1 MGLKKYVKDILLNG
15 KKHLQRNNLESLL
28 WLVNLIPNIA
38 EITKKTAPFWISHIS
53 LLFYIYG
60 FGCIVYQIKFANGPG
75 DFIKSYVNVS
85 ICTLTATSSGWFLM
99 KWPFCKNMLQKVIK
113 NDEMTRQSEFLK
125 KRHSKLLSVIK
136 KMLLVF
142 YGLNMINVFFIYL
155 PHRADL
161 QNDNFSMTQCVGLE
175 PLSTSPNREVCRT
188 IILTLELSLV
198 TIVLNYQALLLLL
211 IAHTTAMYQLMADEM
226 TALDSND
233 TGNNVKEKL
242 PTMILRH
249 SMTMSTVDDLK
260 NLYSVPIGIHFGS
273 NAVCICLFF
282 YLPLQDWIT
291 FMPVLV
297 YCFLVYFLYC
307 FLCQRLINASE
318 EFERAVYCCGWE
330 KFDLNEMNLTYLML
344 MQAQKPIELL
354 AAGIVPVNIYT
365 FATSM
370 QAMFKFVTV
379 VKF

>member
-1 MGLKKYVKDILLNG
+1 MTLKRYLRDLFLNG
-15 KKHLQRNNLESLL
+15 KKHFQRNNLESLL
-28 WLVNLIPNIA
+28 WMINLIPNIA
-38 EITKKTAPFWISHIS
+38 EITKETAAFWALHFV
-53 LLFYIYG
+53 LLLYIYG
-60 FGCIVYQIKFANGPG
+60 LGCLVYQVKFANGPG

-85 ICTLTATSSGWFLM
+85 IFTLTATSGGWFLM
-99 KWPFCKNMLQKVIK
+99 KWPFCKNVLKNVIK
-113 NDEMTRQSEFLK
+113 NDELARQSEFLK
-125 KRHSKLLSVIK
+125 KRHSNLLSVIK

-142 YGLNMINVFFIYL
+142 YISNMMNVFLIYL
-155 PHRADL
+155 PNRADL
-161 QNDNFSMTQCVGLE
+161 QNDNYSMTQCVGLE
-175 PLSTSPNREVCRT
+175 PLSTSPNREVCQM

-226 TALDSND
+226 TALNEYDNE
-233 TGNNVKEKL
+233 NVKEKL
-242 PTMILRH
+242 PIMILRH
-249 SMTMSTVDDLK
+249 SITMRTVDDLK
-260 NLYSVPIGIHFGS
+260 LLYSVPIGIHFGS

-291 FMPVLV
+291 FIPVLM

-330 KFDLNEMNLTYLML
+330 KFDLNEMKLTYMML

>member
-1 MGLKKYVKDILLNG
+1 LAAFWALHFVLL
-15 KKHLQRNNLESLL
+15 L
-28 WLVNLIPNIA
+28 
-38 EITKKTAPFWISHIS
+38 
-53 LLFYIYG
+53 YIYG
-60 FGCIVYQIKFANGPG
+60 LGCLVYQIKFASGPG

-85 ICTLTATSSGWFLM
+85 IFTLTATSSGWFLM
-99 KWPFCKNMLQKVIK
+99 KWPFCKNVLKKVLK
-113 NDEMTRQSEFLK
+113 NDELSRQSEFIK
-125 KRHSKLLSVIK
+125 KRHTKLLSVIK
-136 KMLLVF
+136 KMLLIF
-142 YGLNMINVFFIYL
+142 YISNMMNVFFIYM
-155 PHRADL
+155 PNRADL
-161 QNDNFSMTQCVGLE
+161 QNDNYSMTQCVGLE
-175 PLSTSPNREVCRT
+175 PLSTSPNREVCQT

-211 IAHTTAMYQLMADEM
+211 IAHTTSMYQLMADEM
-226 TALDSND
+226 TALNEDNV
-233 TGNNVKEKL
+233 NVKEKL
-242 PTMILRH
+242 PTMIIRH
-249 SMTMSTVDDLK
+249 SMTMGTVDDLK
-260 NLYSVPIGIHFGS
+260 FLYSVPIGIHFGS

-291 FMPVLV
+291 FIPVLM

-330 KFDLNEMNLTYLML
+330 KFDLNEMRLTYMML

-354 AAGIVPVNIYT
+354 AAGIVPINIYT